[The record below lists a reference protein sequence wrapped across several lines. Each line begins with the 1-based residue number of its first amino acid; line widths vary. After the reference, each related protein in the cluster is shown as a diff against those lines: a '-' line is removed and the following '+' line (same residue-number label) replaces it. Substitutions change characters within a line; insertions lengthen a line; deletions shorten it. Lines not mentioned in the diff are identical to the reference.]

1 MYHKRLENF
10 SIRQS
15 LNIKAKQNQEKRF
28 NRTCRWIFQEK
39 NLKNIESRNLQQ
51 HRLIRGR
58 QYRFLFLKSQYVN
71 KPIKHLTYNQGCDSG
86 KYNFNIPYF
95 TGLDS
100 ADIMRSNILSVSM
113 EDLDTTIDRTIATVK
128 RYNPVPNMFIPLK
141 YQKIIPKDLIYSDQG
156 QFIVP
161 GSREWPPGA
170 LDNTSNDTKRLELRP
185 HKRKSS
191 QQVTNFFSNRIDDNL
206 KRRRTY
212 PALTDDLSDAVAQPS
227 QQCRCGVAGPVL
239 RGCVARAST
248 RHTHEGPPKLSH
260 GSTLSRLGAT
270 GEYFPTRATSGE
282 SGKFFEPHYPAL
294 AMLQKRKVDQ

>member
-39 NLKNIESRNLQQ
+39 NLKNIESRNLSTTQTDTGTTIP
-51 HRLIRGR
+51 LP
-58 QYRFLFLKSQYVN
+58 FLKISIY
-71 KPIKHLTYNQGCDSG
+71 
-86 KYNFNIPYF
+86 
-95 TGLDS
+95 S

-161 GSREWPPGA
+161 GSREWFTYIYNLEKSLPP
-170 LDNTSNDTKRLELRP
+170 
-185 HKRKSS
+185 
-191 QQVTNFFSNRIDDNL
+191 
-206 KRRRTY
+206 
-212 PALTDDLSDAVAQPS
+212 
-227 QQCRCGVAGPVL
+227 
-239 RGCVARAST
+239 
-248 RHTHEGPPKLSH
+248 PPPPI
-260 GSTLSRLGAT
+260 
-270 GEYFPTRATSGE
+270 F
-282 SGKFFEPHYPAL
+282 
-294 AMLQKRKVDQ
+294 